1 MHGFILQIAG
11 TARKLR
17 RREEGVTA
25 IEFALVAPIFL
36 FLVFAIL
43 ETSLMYVVANVM
55 QGEVALAT
63 RSIRTGQLQEG
74 GDALGTFTENLCD
87 NLNNVLNCDDVII
100 DVRTFVDFG
109 EMNFG
114 EFVDEDG
121 NASGNEFD
129 PGSAGEIVLVRIAY
143 QYTIITP
150 YLAKLLPTDANGN
163 LMLFAGAA
171 FKNEPFQNAL

>member
-1 MHGFILQIAG
+1 MHGLNLQIAR

-25 IEFALVAPIFL
+25 VEFALVAPVFL

-43 ETSLMYVVANVM
+43 ETSLMYVVATVM

-63 RSIRTGQLQEG
+63 REIRTGQLQAGE
-74 GDALGTFTENLCD
+74 DALGTFTENLCS
-87 NLNNVLNCDDVII
+87 NLSNVLDCDNIII
-100 DVRTFVDFG
+100 DVRTFDDFG
-109 EMNFG
+109 EM
-114 EFVDEDG
+114 EVDTFVDEDG

-129 PGSAGEIVLVRIAY
+129 PGGASEIVLVRIAY
-143 QYTIITP
+143 QYNIITP
-150 YLAKLLPTDANGN
+150 YLDKFLPTDASGN
-163 LMLFAGAA
+163 LMLFAGTA